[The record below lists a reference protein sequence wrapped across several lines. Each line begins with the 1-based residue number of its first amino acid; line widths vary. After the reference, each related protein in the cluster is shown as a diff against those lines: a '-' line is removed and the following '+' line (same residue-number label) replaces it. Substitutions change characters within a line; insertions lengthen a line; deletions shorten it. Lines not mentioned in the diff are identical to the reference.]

1 MSWHATC
8 ILEEQAAKRREID
21 YVKHCDVL
29 VIGGGIIG
37 CSIAY
42 YTSKSGKD
50 VTILE
55 KGEFVS
61 GTSSRCDGNIL
72 AIDKDPG
79 FDSQMSLVSQKLVDD
94 LSKELEQKFEYR
106 APGSILVCETEEE
119 MEAAQKW
126 VNRQKEAGLPFRM
139 LDRQDIR
146 QDSKFF
152 ADDLLGGLECA
163 TDSTVNPY
171 MLAFSLLD
179 AAKKFG
185 AKAYNHT
192 EVKSMKKE
200 DNGTFT
206 VETSNGI
213 FTANHVVNAA
223 GIWSPKIGE
232 MLDLSIP
239 IEPRKGHIIVASRQE
254 FVGPRKVMEFGYLI
268 SKFGGQRR
276 VDPLTEKYG
285 VALVFEPTES
295 QNFLI
300 GSSREFVGFN
310 TKVNNEII
318 KCIANRAIRF
328 YPKMAD
334 MMVIRS
340 YAGLRPWT
348 EDHLPIVSKV
358 EHIPN
363 YYIAAGHE
371 GDGISLAAVT
381 GKVIEELINDKET
394 CIPVEPLSFNRFHRL
409 SERVLS

>member
-1 MSWHATC
+1 M
-8 ILEEQAAKRREID
+8 R
-21 YVKHCDVL
+21 HCDVL
-29 VIGGGIIG
+29 IIGGGIIG

-42 YTSKSGKD
+42 YTSKYGRD
-50 VTILE
+50 VTIIE

-79 FDSQMSLVSQKLVDD
+79 FDSQMSLVSQKLVTD
-94 LSKELEQKFEYR
+94 LSEELEHSFEYR
-106 APGSILVCETEEE
+106 APGSILVCESDEE
-119 MEAAQKW
+119 MEAAQQW
-126 VNRQKEAGLPFRM
+126 VDRQKEAGLPFRM

-146 QDSKFF
+146 EESPFF

-171 MLAFSLLD
+171 LLAFSLLSE
-179 AAKKFG
+179 AQKFG
-185 AKAYNHT
+185 AKAFKQT
-192 EVKSMKKE
+192 EVKSINIDTNGSFVVE
-200 DNGTFT
+200 TTNGTFT
-206 VETSNGI
+206 
-213 FTANHVVNAA
+213 AQQVVNAA
-223 GIWSPKIGE
+223 GVWAPKIGQ
-232 MLDLSIP
+232 MLNVNIP
-239 IEPRKGHIIVASRQE
+239 IEPRKGHIIVASRQQH
-254 FVGPRKVMEFGYLI
+254 VGCRKVMEFGYLI
-268 SKFGGQRR
+268 SKFGGKRK
-276 VDPLTEKYG
+276 VDALTEKYG

-300 GSSREFVGFN
+300 GSSREFVGFH
-310 TKVNNEII
+310 TRINNEVI

-348 EDHLPIVSKV
+348 EDHLPIISRV

-363 YYIAAGHE
+363 YFIAAGHE

-381 GKVIEELINDKET
+381 GKVIEELLNEKET
-394 CIPVEPLSFNRFHRL
+394 IIPIEPLRL
-409 SERVLS
+409 SRFTERVLNR

>member
-1 MSWHATC
+1 MARQLHKKKVRG
-8 ILEEQAAKRREID
+8 LGKEEYIVR
-21 YVKHCDVL
+21 HCDVL
-29 VIGGGIIG
+29 IIGGGIIG

-42 YTSKSGKD
+42 YTSKYGRD
-50 VTILE
+50 VTIIE

-79 FDSQMSLVSQKLVDD
+79 FDSQMSLVSQKLVTD
-94 LSKELEQKFEYR
+94 LSEELEHSFEYR
-106 APGSILVCETEEE
+106 APGSILVCESDEEV
-119 MEAAQKW
+119 EAAQQW

-146 QDSKFF
+146 EESPFF

-171 MLAFSLLD
+171 LLAFSLLSE
-179 AAKKFG
+179 AQKFG
-185 AKAYNHT
+185 AKAFKQT
-192 EVKSMKKE
+192 EVKSME
-200 DNGTFT
+200 IETDGSFVVETTNGTFT
-206 VETSNGI
+206 
-213 FTANHVVNAA
+213 AKQVVNAA
-223 GIWSPKIGE
+223 GVWAPKIGQ
-232 MLDLSIP
+232 MLNINIP
-239 IEPRKGHIIVASRQE
+239 IEPRKGHIIVASRQQH
-254 FVGPRKVMEFGYLI
+254 VGCRKVMEFGYLI
-268 SKFGGQRR
+268 SKFGGKRK
-276 VDPLTEKYG
+276 VDALTEKYG

-300 GSSREFVGFN
+300 GSSREFVGFH
-310 TKVNNEII
+310 TRINNEVI

-348 EDHLPIVSKV
+348 EDHLPIISRV

-363 YYIAAGHE
+363 YFIAAGHE

-381 GKVIEELINDKET
+381 GKVIEELLNEKET
-394 CIPVEPLSFNRFHRL
+394 IIPIEPLRL
-409 SERVLS
+409 SRFTERVLNG

>member
-1 MSWHATC
+1 
-8 ILEEQAAKRREID
+8 
-21 YVKHCDVL
+21 VKHCDVL

-42 YTSKSGKD
+42 YASKSGRD
-50 VTILE
+50 VTIIE

-79 FDSQMSLVSQKLVDD
+79 FDSQMSLFSQRLVDE
-94 LSKELEQKFEYR
+94 LSRELEHSFEYR
-106 APGSILVCETEEE
+106 APGSILVCESDEE
-119 MEAAQKW
+119 MEAAKKW
-126 VNRQKEAGLPFRM
+126 VDRQKDAGLPFRM
-139 LDRQDIR
+139 LDREDIR
-146 QDSKFF
+146 QESPFF

-171 MLAFSLLD
+171 LLSFSLLEK
-179 AAKKFG
+179 AKKQG
-185 AKAYNHT
+185 ANSFRQT
-192 EVKSMKKE
+192 EVREIKRENDS
-200 DNGTFT
+200 FI
-206 VETSNGI
+206 VSTSNGV

-223 GIWSPKIGE
+223 GVWAPRIGE
-232 MLDLSIP
+232 MLNLSIP
-239 IEPRKGHIIVASRQE
+239 IEPRKGHIIVASRQQH
-254 FVGPRKVMEFGYLI
+254 VGSRKVMEFGYLI
-268 SKFGGQRR
+268 SKFGGVRH
-276 VDPLTEKYG
+276 VDSLSEKYG

-348 EDHLPIVSKV
+348 EDHLPIVSRV
-358 EHIPN
+358 EEIPN
-363 YYIAAGHE
+363 FYIAAGHE

-381 GKVIEELINDKET
+381 GKVVEELINEKVT
-394 CIPVEPLSFNRFHRL
+394 SIPIEPLMFDRFK
-409 SERVLS
+409 ERMLTR

>member
-1 MSWHATC
+1 M
-8 ILEEQAAKRREID
+8 R
-21 YVKHCDVL
+21 HCDVL
-29 VIGGGIIG
+29 IIGGGIIG

-42 YTSKSGKD
+42 YTSKYGRD
-50 VTILE
+50 VTIIE

-79 FDSQMSLVSQKLVDD
+79 FDSQMSLVSQKLVTD
-94 LSKELEQKFEYR
+94 LSEELEHSFEYR
-106 APGSILVCETEEE
+106 APGSILVCESDEE
-119 MEAAQKW
+119 MEAAQQW
-126 VNRQKEAGLPFRM
+126 VNRQKKAGLPFRM

-146 QDSKFF
+146 EESPFF

-171 MLAFSLLD
+171 LLAFSLLSE
-179 AAKKFG
+179 AQKFG
-185 AKAYNHT
+185 AKAFKQT
-192 EVKSMKKE
+192 EVKSMKIE
-200 DNGTFT
+200 TNGSFVVETTNGTFT
-206 VETSNGI
+206 
-213 FTANHVVNAA
+213 AKQVVNAA
-223 GIWSPKIGE
+223 GVWAPKIGQ
-232 MLDLSIP
+232 MLDINIP
-239 IEPRKGHIIVASRQE
+239 IEPRKGHIIVASRQQH
-254 FVGPRKVMEFGYLI
+254 VGCRKVMEFGYLI
-268 SKFGGQRR
+268 SKFGGKRK
-276 VDPLTEKYG
+276 VDVLTEKYG

-300 GSSREFVGFN
+300 GSSREFVGFH
-310 TKVNNEII
+310 TRINNEVI

-348 EDHLPIVSKV
+348 EDHLPIISRV

-363 YYIAAGHE
+363 YFIAAGHE

-381 GKVIEELINDKET
+381 GKVIEELLNEKET
-394 CIPVEPLSFNRFHRL
+394 IIPIEPLRL
-409 SERVLS
+409 SRFTERVLNG

>member
-1 MSWHATC
+1 M
-8 ILEEQAAKRREID
+8 R
-21 YVKHCDVL
+21 HCDVL
-29 VIGGGIIG
+29 IIGGGIIG

-42 YTSKSGKD
+42 YTSKYGRD
-50 VTILE
+50 VTIIE

-79 FDSQMSLVSQKLVDD
+79 FDSQMSLVSQKLVTD
-94 LSKELEQKFEYR
+94 LSEELEHSFEYR
-106 APGSILVCETEEE
+106 APGSILVCESDEE
-119 MEAAQKW
+119 MEAAQQW
-126 VNRQKEAGLPFRM
+126 VNRQKEVGLPFRM

-146 QDSKFF
+146 EESPFF

-171 MLAFSLLD
+171 LLAFSLLEES
-179 AAKKFG
+179 KKFG
-185 AKAYNHT
+185 TKAFNHT
-192 EVKSMKKE
+192 EVKEMKRE
-200 DNGTFT
+200 LDGSFIVETTNGTFT
-206 VETSNGI
+206 
-213 FTANHVVNAA
+213 AKQVVNAA
-223 GIWSPKIGE
+223 GVWAPKIGQ
-232 MLDLSIP
+232 MLDVNIP
-239 IEPRKGHIIVASRQE
+239 IEPRKGHIIVASRQQH
-254 FVGPRKVMEFGYLI
+254 VGCRKVMEFGYLI
-268 SKFGGQRR
+268 SKFGGKRK
-276 VDPLTEKYG
+276 VDALTEKYG

-300 GSSREFVGFN
+300 GSSREFVGFH
-310 TKVNNEII
+310 TRINNEVI

-348 EDHLPIVSKV
+348 EDHLPIISRV

-363 YYIAAGHE
+363 YFIAAGHE

-381 GKVIEELINDKET
+381 GKVIEELLNEKET
-394 CIPVEPLSFNRFHRL
+394 IIPIEPLRL
-409 SERVLS
+409 SRFTERVLNG

>member
-1 MSWHATC
+1 M
-8 ILEEQAAKRREID
+8 R
-21 YVKHCDVL
+21 HCDVL
-29 VIGGGIIG
+29 IIGGGIIG

-42 YTSKSGKD
+42 YTSKYGRD
-50 VTILE
+50 VTIIE

-79 FDSQMSLVSQKLVDD
+79 FDSQMSLVSQKLVTD
-94 LSKELEQKFEYR
+94 LSEELEHSFEYR
-106 APGSILVCETEEE
+106 APGSILVCESDEE
-119 MEAAQKW
+119 MEAAQQW
-126 VNRQKEAGLPFRM
+126 VNRQKKAGLPFRM

-146 QDSKFF
+146 EESPFF

-171 MLAFSLLD
+171 LLAFSLLSE
-179 AAKKFG
+179 AQKFG
-185 AKAYNHT
+185 AKAFKQT
-192 EVKSMKKE
+192 EVKSMKIE
-200 DNGTFT
+200 TNGSFVVETTNGTFT
-206 VETSNGI
+206 
-213 FTANHVVNAA
+213 AKQVVNAA
-223 GIWSPKIGE
+223 GVWAPKIGQ
-232 MLDLSIP
+232 MLNVNIP
-239 IEPRKGHIIVASRQE
+239 IEPRKGHIIVASRQQH
-254 FVGPRKVMEFGYLI
+254 VGCRKVMEFGYLI
-268 SKFGGQRR
+268 SKFGGKRK
-276 VDPLTEKYG
+276 VDALTEKYG

-300 GSSREFVGFN
+300 GSSREFVGFH
-310 TKVNNEII
+310 TRINNEVI

-348 EDHLPIVSKV
+348 EDHLPIISRV

-363 YYIAAGHE
+363 YFIAAGHE

-381 GKVIEELINDKET
+381 GKVIEELLNEKET
-394 CIPVEPLSFNRFHRL
+394 IIPIEPLRL
-409 SERVLS
+409 SRFTERVLNG

>member
-1 MSWHATC
+1 M
-8 ILEEQAAKRREID
+8 R
-21 YVKHCDVL
+21 HCDVL
-29 VIGGGIIG
+29 IIGGGIIG

-42 YTSKSGKD
+42 YTSKYGRD
-50 VTILE
+50 VTIIE

-79 FDSQMSLVSQKLVDD
+79 FDSQMSLVSQKLVTD
-94 LSKELEQKFEYR
+94 LSEELEHSFEYR
-106 APGSILVCETEEE
+106 APGSILVCESDEE
-119 MEAAQKW
+119 MEAAQQW

-146 QDSKFF
+146 EESPFF

-171 MLAFSLLD
+171 LLAFSLLSE
-179 AAKKFG
+179 AQKFG
-185 AKAYNHT
+185 AKAFKQT
-192 EVKSMKKE
+192 EVKSINIDTNGSFVVE
-200 DNGTFT
+200 TTNGTFT
-206 VETSNGI
+206 
-213 FTANHVVNAA
+213 AQQVVNAA
-223 GIWSPKIGE
+223 GVWAPKIGQ
-232 MLDLSIP
+232 MLNVNIP
-239 IEPRKGHIIVASRQE
+239 IEPRKGHIIVASRQQH
-254 FVGPRKVMEFGYLI
+254 VGCRKVMEFGYLI
-268 SKFGGQRR
+268 SKFGGKRK
-276 VDPLTEKYG
+276 VDALTEKYG

-300 GSSREFVGFN
+300 GSSREFVGFH
-310 TKVNNEII
+310 TRINNEVI

-340 YAGLRPWT
+340 YSGLRPWT
-348 EDHLPIVSKV
+348 EDHLPIISRV

-363 YYIAAGHE
+363 YFIAAGHE

-381 GKVIEELINDKET
+381 GKVIEELLNEKET
-394 CIPVEPLSFNRFHRL
+394 IIPIEPLRL
-409 SERVLS
+409 SRFTERVLNG

>member
-1 MSWHATC
+1 M
-8 ILEEQAAKRREID
+8 R
-21 YVKHCDVL
+21 HCDVL
-29 VIGGGIIG
+29 IIGGGIIG

-42 YTSKSGKD
+42 YTSKYGRD
-50 VTILE
+50 VTIIE

-79 FDSQMSLVSQKLVDD
+79 FDSQMSLVSQRLVTD
-94 LSKELEQKFEYR
+94 LSEELEHSFEYR
-106 APGSILVCETEEE
+106 APGSILVCESDEE
-119 MEAAQKW
+119 MEAALQW

-146 QDSKFF
+146 AESPFF

-171 MLAFSLLD
+171 LLAFSLL
-179 AAKKFG
+179 AESKKFG
-185 AKAYNHT
+185 TKVFNHT
-192 EVKSMKKE
+192 EVKEMKRDIDGSFIVE
-200 DNGTFT
+200 TTNGTFT
-206 VETSNGI
+206 
-213 FTANHVVNAA
+213 AKQVVNAA
-223 GIWSPKIGE
+223 GVWAPKIGE
-232 MLDLSIP
+232 MLDVNIP
-239 IEPRKGHIIVASRQE
+239 IEPRKGHIIVASRQQH
-254 FVGPRKVMEFGYLI
+254 VGCRKVMEFGYLI
-268 SKFGGQRR
+268 SKFGGKRK
-276 VDPLTEKYG
+276 VDALTEKYG

-300 GSSREFVGFN
+300 GSSREFVGFH
-310 TKVNNEII
+310 TRINNEVI

-348 EDHLPIVSKV
+348 EDHLPIISRV

-363 YYIAAGHE
+363 YFIAAGHE

-381 GKVIEELINDKET
+381 GKVIEELLNEKET
-394 CIPVEPLSFNRFHRL
+394 IIPIEPLRL
-409 SERVLS
+409 SRFTERVLNG

>member
-1 MSWHATC
+1 M
-8 ILEEQAAKRREID
+8 R
-21 YVKHCDVL
+21 HCDVL
-29 VIGGGIIG
+29 IIGGGIIG

-42 YTSKSGKD
+42 YTSKYGRD
-50 VTILE
+50 VTIIE

-79 FDSQMSLVSQKLVDD
+79 FDSQMSLVSQKLVTD
-94 LSKELEQKFEYR
+94 LSEELEYSFEYR
-106 APGSILVCETEEE
+106 APGSILVCESDEE
-119 MEAAQKW
+119 MEAAQQW
-126 VNRQKEAGLPFRM
+126 VNRQQEAGLPFRM

-146 QDSKFF
+146 EESPFF

-171 MLAFSLLD
+171 LLAFSLLSE
-179 AAKKFG
+179 AQKFG
-185 AKAYNHT
+185 AKAFKQT
-192 EVKSMKKE
+192 EVKSMKIE
-200 DNGTFT
+200 TNGSFVVETTNGTFT
-206 VETSNGI
+206 
-213 FTANHVVNAA
+213 AKQVVNAA
-223 GIWSPKIGE
+223 GVWAPKIGQ
-232 MLDLSIP
+232 MLNVNIP
-239 IEPRKGHIIVASRQE
+239 IEPRKGHIIVASRQQH
-254 FVGPRKVMEFGYLI
+254 VGCRKVMEFGYLI
-268 SKFGGQRR
+268 SKFGGKRK
-276 VDPLTEKYG
+276 VDALTEKYG

-300 GSSREFVGFN
+300 GSSREFVGFH
-310 TKVNNEII
+310 TRINNEVI

-348 EDHLPIVSKV
+348 EDHLPIISRV

-363 YYIAAGHE
+363 YFIAAGHE

-381 GKVIEELINDKET
+381 GKVIEELLNEKET
-394 CIPVEPLSFNRFHRL
+394 IIPIEPLRL
-409 SERVLS
+409 SRFTERVLNG

>member
-1 MSWHATC
+1 MARQLHEKKVRG
-8 ILEEQAAKRREID
+8 LGKEEYIVR
-21 YVKHCDVL
+21 HCDVL
-29 VIGGGIIG
+29 IIGGGIIG

-42 YTSKSGKD
+42 YTSKYGRD
-50 VTILE
+50 VTIIE

-79 FDSQMSLVSQKLVDD
+79 FDSQMSLVSQKLVTD
-94 LSKELEQKFEYR
+94 LSEELEHSFEYR
-106 APGSILVCETEEE
+106 APGSILVCESDEE
-119 MEAAQKW
+119 MEAAQQW

-146 QDSKFF
+146 EESPFF

-171 MLAFSLLD
+171 LLAFSLVSE
-179 AAKKFG
+179 AQKFG
-185 AKAYNHT
+185 AKAFKQT
-192 EVKSMKKE
+192 EVKSME
-200 DNGTFT
+200 IETDGSFVVETTNGTFT
-206 VETSNGI
+206 
-213 FTANHVVNAA
+213 AQQVVNAA
-223 GIWSPKIGE
+223 GVWAPKIGQ
-232 MLDLSIP
+232 MLNINIP
-239 IEPRKGHIIVASRQE
+239 IEPRKGHIIVASRQQH
-254 FVGPRKVMEFGYLI
+254 VGCRKVMEFGYLI
-268 SKFGGQRR
+268 SKFGGKRK
-276 VDPLTEKYG
+276 VDALTEKYG

-300 GSSREFVGFN
+300 GSSREFVGFH
-310 TKVNNEII
+310 TRINNEVI

-348 EDHLPIVSKV
+348 EDHLPIISRV

-363 YYIAAGHE
+363 YFIAAGHE

-381 GKVIEELINDKET
+381 GKVIEELLNEKET
-394 CIPVEPLSFNRFHRL
+394 IIPIEPLRL
-409 SERVLS
+409 SRFTERVLNG

>member
-1 MSWHATC
+1 M
-8 ILEEQAAKRREID
+8 R
-21 YVKHCDVL
+21 HCDVL
-29 VIGGGIIG
+29 IIGGGIIG

-42 YTSKSGKD
+42 YTTKYGRD
-50 VTILE
+50 VTIIE

-79 FDSQMSLVSQKLVDD
+79 FDSQMSLVSQKLVTS
-94 LSKELEQKFEYR
+94 LSEELEHSFEYR
-106 APGSILVCETEEE
+106 APGSILVCESDEE
-119 MEAAQKW
+119 MEAAQQW

-139 LDRQDIR
+139 LDRKDIR
-146 QDSKFF
+146 EESPFF

-171 MLAFSLLD
+171 LLAFALL
-179 AAKKFG
+179 AESKKFG
-185 AKAYNHT
+185 TKAFNHT
-192 EVKSMKKE
+192 EVKEMKRDINGSFIVE
-200 DNGTFT
+200 TTNGTFT
-206 VETSNGI
+206 
-213 FTANHVVNAA
+213 AKQVVNAA
-223 GIWSPKIGE
+223 GVWAPKIGE
-232 MLDLSIP
+232 MLDINIP
-239 IEPRKGHIIVASRQE
+239 IEPRKGHIIVASRQQH
-254 FVGPRKVMEFGYLI
+254 VGCRKVMEFGYLI
-268 SKFGGQRR
+268 SKFGGKRK
-276 VDPLTEKYG
+276 VDALTEKYG

-300 GSSREFVGFN
+300 GSSREFVGFH
-310 TKVNNEII
+310 TKINNEVI

-348 EDHLPIVSKV
+348 EDHLPIISRV

-363 YYIAAGHE
+363 YFIAAGHE

-381 GKVIEELINDKET
+381 GKVIEELLNEKET
-394 CIPVEPLSFNRFHRL
+394 IIPIEPLRL
-409 SERVLS
+409 SRFTERVLNG

>member
-1 MSWHATC
+1 M
-8 ILEEQAAKRREID
+8 R
-21 YVKHCDVL
+21 HCDVL
-29 VIGGGIIG
+29 IIGGGIIG

-42 YTSKSGKD
+42 YTSKYGRD
-50 VTILE
+50 VTIIE

-79 FDSQMSLVSQKLVDD
+79 FDSQMSLVSQKLVTD
-94 LSKELEQKFEYR
+94 LSEELEHSFEYR
-106 APGSILVCETEEE
+106 APGSILVCESDEE
-119 MEAAQKW
+119 MEAAQQW
-126 VNRQKEAGLPFRM
+126 VNRQKDAGLPFRM

-146 QDSKFF
+146 EESPFF

-171 MLAFSLLD
+171 LLAFSLL
-179 AAKKFG
+179 AESKKMG
-185 AKAYNHT
+185 AKAINHT
-192 EVKSMKKE
+192 EVKEMKRDIDGSFIVE
-200 DNGTFT
+200 TTNGTFT
-206 VETSNGI
+206 AKQI
-213 FTANHVVNAA
+213 VNAA
-223 GIWSPKIGE
+223 GVWAPKIGQ
-232 MLDLSIP
+232 MLDVNIP
-239 IEPRKGHIIVASRQE
+239 IEPRKGHIIVASRQQH
-254 FVGPRKVMEFGYLI
+254 VGCRKVMEFGYLI
-268 SKFGGQRR
+268 SKFGGKRK
-276 VDPLTEKYG
+276 VDALTEKYG

-300 GSSREFVGFN
+300 GSSRELVGFH
-310 TKVNNEII
+310 TRINNEVI

-348 EDHLPIVSKV
+348 EDHLPIISRVD
-358 EHIPN
+358 HIPN

-381 GKVIEELINDKET
+381 GKVIEELLNEKET
-394 CIPVEPLSFNRFHRL
+394 IIPIEPLRL
-409 SERVLS
+409 SRFTERVLNG

>member
-1 MSWHATC
+1 M
-8 ILEEQAAKRREID
+8 R
-21 YVKHCDVL
+21 HCDVL
-29 VIGGGIIG
+29 IIGGGIIG

-42 YTSKSGKD
+42 YTSKYGRD
-50 VTILE
+50 VTIIE

-79 FDSQMSLVSQKLVDD
+79 FDSQMSLVSQKLVTD
-94 LSKELEQKFEYR
+94 LSEELEHSFEYR
-106 APGSILVCETEEE
+106 APGSILVCESDEE
-119 MEAAQKW
+119 MEAAQQW
-126 VNRQKEAGLPFRM
+126 VNRQQEAGLPFRM

-146 QDSKFF
+146 EESPFF

-171 MLAFSLLD
+171 LLAFALL
-179 AAKKFG
+179 AESKKFG
-185 AKAYNHT
+185 TKAFNHT
-192 EVKSMKKE
+192 EVKEMKRDIDGSFIVE
-200 DNGTFT
+200 TTNGTFT
-206 VETSNGI
+206 
-213 FTANHVVNAA
+213 AKQVVNAA
-223 GIWSPKIGE
+223 GVWAPKIGQ
-232 MLDLSIP
+232 MLDVNIP
-239 IEPRKGHIIVASRQE
+239 IEPRKGHIIVASRQQH
-254 FVGPRKVMEFGYLI
+254 VGCRKVMEFGYLI
-268 SKFGGQRR
+268 SKFGGQRK
-276 VDPLTEKYG
+276 VDALTEKYG

-300 GSSREFVGFN
+300 GSSREFVGFH
-310 TKVNNEII
+310 TRINNEVI

-348 EDHLPIVSKV
+348 EDHLPIISRV

-363 YYIAAGHE
+363 YFIAAGHE

-381 GKVIEELINDKET
+381 GKVIEELLNEKET
-394 CIPVEPLSFNRFHRL
+394 IIPIEPLRL
-409 SERVLS
+409 SRFTERVLNG